1 MTRVGTSGRWHARR
15 AMWLAAAA
23 TLTVG
28 ATACGDDDDDVADQ
42 AAATEAPSDSA
53 TAEEPAATEPPAA
66 TEAPAEESSA
76 EAGALEGTVFYLMPN
91 ATTPRYVNS
100 DAPAIEAALAEHA
113 PGLTLELL
121 NAEGDPQK
129 QVQQAETAISRGAK
143 AIILTAA
150 DPNLSAGVLEKAAEA
165 GVPVIAYEHEA
176 LNGPL
181 DYFVVFSPY
190 SAGKQQAEFFA
201 SQIADGTL
209 TAPVKLARLYGNAGD
224 NYNEE
229 MLRGQNEILQPLIA
243 DGTIE
248 VVCEDNVP
256 QWDPAEAQSL
266 MEQCLTKTQNDIGA
280 VLGFYDGITAGA
292 IAAMEPQG
300 LAGVVPVYGGQN
312 PELSGLQYMLTGYQV
327 DNIAKPYSVE
337 ADAAVQLVI
346 AAISGAEPPAGL
358 INEDFDNGF
367 GAIPTASLDV
377 THFLVDGIQESVVDE
392 GIFSW
397 EDICTG
403 PAEGNATCVEKLG
416 G

>member
-1 MTRVGTSGRWHARR
+1 MNRQRTTGHRAARR
-15 AMWLAAAA
+15 AGLLGAAAVLA
-23 TLTVG
+23 FV
-28 ATACGDDDDDVADQ
+28 ATACGSDDDDADD
-42 AAATEAPSDSA
+42 AGDETTATATASDSAEASA
-53 TAEEPAATEPPAA
+53 TAEAATAA
-66 TEAPAEESSA
+66 GSETA
-76 EAGALEGTVFYLMPN
+76 AGALEGTVFYLMPN

-113 PGLTLELL
+113 PGMTLELL

-201 SQIADGTL
+201 SQVADGTL
-209 TAPVKLARLYGNAGD
+209 ESPVKLARLYGNAGD

-229 MLRGQNEILQPLIA
+229 MLRGQNEVLQPLID

-266 MEQCLTKTQNDIGA
+266 MEQCLTKTQNDVTA

-312 PELSGLQYMLTGYQV
+312 PELSGLQYMLKGYQV
-327 DNIAKPYSVE
+327 DNIAKPFSVE
-337 ADAAVQLVI
+337 AEAAVQLVV
-346 AAISGAEPPAGL
+346 AAITGQEPPAGL

-367 GAIPTASLDV
+367 GAIPTASLAV
-377 THFLVDGIQESVVDE
+377 THFLVDGIQSVDDE

-397 EDICTG
+397 EEICTG
-403 PAEGNATCVEKLG
+403 PAEGTEECVAQLG

>member
-1 MTRVGTSGRWHARR
+1 VALLTLG
-15 AMWLAAAA
+15 AA
-23 TLTVG
+23 
-28 ATACGDDDDDVADQ
+28 ACGDDDDATDATD
-42 AAATEAPSDSA
+42 AAAAESEAESDSA
-53 TAEEPAATEPPAA
+53 AE
-66 TEAPAEESSA
+66 EAPAPAETSAPAESGTA
-76 EAGALEGTVFYLMPN
+76 TGALEGTVFYLMPN

-100 DAPAIEAALAEHA
+100 DAPAIEAALAQYA
-113 PGLTLELL
+113 PNMTLELL

-190 SAGKQQAEFFA
+190 SAGKQQAEYFA

-209 TAPVKLARLYGNAGD
+209 SSPVKLARLYGNAGD

-229 MLRGQNEILQPLIA
+229 MLRGQNEILQPLID
-243 DGTIE
+243 DGTIQ

-266 MEQCLTKTQNDIGA
+266 MEQCLTKTQNDITA

-312 PELSGLQYMLTGYQV
+312 PELSGLQYMLKGYQV

-337 ADAAVQLVI
+337 ADAAVQLVV
-346 AAISGAEPPAGL
+346 AAVTGEPPAAGL
-358 INEDFDNGF
+358 INEEFDNGF
-367 GAIPTASLDV
+367 GAIPTASLAV
-377 THFLVDGIQESVVDE
+377 THFLVDGIQGVVDE
-392 GIFSW
+392 GIFTW
-397 EDICTG
+397 EEICTG
-403 PAEGNATCVEKLG
+403 PAEGTEVCAQQLAG
-416 G
+416 